1 MSRWEWGVGE
11 KEEAEDEDEPMIEKN
26 NENTVVHND
35 EYFIVCASVQN
46 SAKRLRP
53 SEREC
58 TGDHAGLNPAHA
70 WYRGLQPKDPK
81 SPPKRLKTLER
92 P

>member
-1 MSRWEWGVGE
+1 MGE

-58 TGDHAGLNPAHA
+58 TGDHAGLNTAHA
-70 WYRGLQPKDPK
+70 WYRGLQPEDPK
-81 SPPKRLKTLER
+81 SPPKRLKTLEALDLLKL
-92 P
+92 